1 MSTSVVQVL
10 SYEGRAEC
18 DGCEHYVLRTVSE
31 GAALDAAGDG
41 DPREAVPRGLVAE
54 LSRVALRSGCDAAE
68 VARMMVAGPAQ
79 ARAVVE
85 VAVTVAA
92 TVAEAARAA
101 GGE

>member
-31 GAALDAAGDG
+31 GAALDAA
-41 DPREAVPRGLVAE
+41 
-54 LSRVALRSGCDAAE
+54 E
-68 VARMMVAGPAQ
+68 VARMMVAGPTQ

>member
-41 DPREAVPRGLVAE
+41 DPREAV
-54 LSRVALRSGCDAAE
+54 
-68 VARMMVAGPAQ
+68 RMMVAGPTQ

>member
-1 MSTSVVQVL
+1 VHRGGVVSTSVVQVL

-31 GAALDAAGDG
+31 GAALDAA
-41 DPREAVPRGLVAE
+41 
-54 LSRVALRSGCDAAE
+54 E
-68 VARMMVAGPAQ
+68 VAPMMVAGPTQ